1 MRFTLSTKEKLKSR
15 KLIQVLF
22 AEGKSVKSFPIR
34 MIYHPIDH
42 YCEESPLQVG
52 FVVPKRGFKLA
63 VDRNHLKRLMREGYR
78 LNKPYFTDKIE
89 QRYIVMF
96 VYMGN
101 KKLTSEHIHEKIKF
115 LLEKFVERIAV
126 L

>member
-1 MRFTLSTKEKLKSR
+1 MRFTLSTKEKLKSK
-15 KLIQVLF
+15 KLIEVLF
-22 AEGKSVKSFPIR
+22 AEGKSVKIFPIR
-34 MIYHPIDH
+34 MIYHPIEH

-78 LNKPYFTDKIE
+78 LNKPYFTDKIG
-89 QRYIVMF
+89 QRYVVMF

-101 KKLTSEHIHEKIKF
+101 KQLTTEQIHEKMKS
-115 LLEKFVERIAV
+115 LLEKFVERIN
-126 L
+126 

>member
-1 MRFTLSTKEKLKSR
+1 LSTKEKLKSK
-15 KLIQVLF
+15 KLIEVLF
-22 AEGKSVKSFPIR
+22 AEGKSIKVFPIR
-34 MIYHPIDH
+34 MIYHPIEH

-78 LNKPYFTDKIE
+78 LNKPFFTDKIG
-89 QRYIVMF
+89 QRYVVMF

-101 KKLTSEHIHEKIKF
+101 KQLTTEQIHGKMKS
-115 LLEKFVERIAV
+115 LLEKFVERIN
-126 L
+126 

>member
-1 MRFTLSTKEKLKSR
+1 MRFTLSTKEKLKSK
-15 KLIQVLF
+15 KLIEVLF
-22 AEGKSVKSFPIR
+22 AEGKSVKIFPIR
-34 MIYHPIDH
+34 MIYHPIEH

-78 LNKPYFTDKIE
+78 LNKPYFTDKIG
-89 QRYIVMF
+89 QRYVVMF

-101 KKLTSEHIHEKIKF
+101 KQLTTEQIHGKMKS
-115 LLEKFVERIAV
+115 LLEKFVERIN
-126 L
+126 

>member
-1 MRFTLSTKEKLKSR
+1 M
-15 KLIQVLF
+15 QVLF

-34 MIYHPIDH
+34 MIYHPIEH
-42 YCEESPLQVG
+42 YCEASPLQVG

-78 LNKPYFTDKIE
+78 LNKPYFTDKIG

-101 KKLTSEHIHEKIKF
+101 KELTSEQVHQKMKSLLQKF
-115 LLEKFVERIAV
+115 TDSIA
-126 L
+126 

>member
-1 MRFTLSTKEKLKSR
+1 VRFTLSTKEKLKSK
-15 KLIQVLF
+15 KLIEVLF
-22 AEGKSVKSFPIR
+22 AEGKSIKVFPIR
-34 MIYHPIDH
+34 MIYHPIEH

-78 LNKPYFTDKIE
+78 LNKPYFTDKIG
-89 QRYIVMF
+89 QRYVVMF

-101 KKLTSEHIHEKIKF
+101 KQLTTEQIHGKMKS
-115 LLEKFVERIAV
+115 LLEKFVERIN
-126 L
+126 